1 MSDIRGQHGA
11 ARPRYRVATLGGSHI
26 DDVDAAGYALGALE
40 PAERQV
46 IEHHLRTCA
55 ACAER
60 VSHDVRAVG
69 MLPFAVSS
77 HLKPAPDVK
86 ATLFARIAHSQQAT
100 TAAALPTARTR
111 PPESSIQTIPSS
123 RPGAGG
129 ASSPVGDPSPRYL
142 AASASAS
149 RSGWMTAIVA
159 TPLLL
164 ALVLV
169 GGWSLQL
176 RSQVTA
182 QETAMSSQ
190 TSELTSLR
198 ATLANFA
205 SGDVQTVQLMPE
217 AAAPQAEGQ
226 FVLSSDQ
233 TEAIVQVDLNTRD
246 AGGSAQILMNNNG
259 SIEPIGN
266 VTLNE
271 RGQGQVMV
279 TFDQPLTES
288 QRIQVQAVPVDP
300 SVAASSELLLSGP
313 VNGMSD
319 PGFGANTTP

>member
-46 IEHHLRTCA
+46 IDHHLRTCP

-77 HLKPAPDVK
+77 QLKPAPDVK
-86 ATLFARIAHSQQAT
+86 ATLFARIAHSQQAAA
-100 TAAALPTARTR
+100 AAALPTARTR
-111 PPESSIQTIPSS
+111 LPELPIQTIPSS

-129 ASSPVGDPSPRYL
+129 ARSPVGNPPPRYL
-142 AASASAS
+142 AASAA
-149 RSGWMTAIVA
+149 RSSWMTAIVA

-176 RSQVTA
+176 RSQMTA

-205 SGDVQTVQLMPE
+205 SGDVQTVQLMPQ

-226 FVLSSDQ
+226 FLLSPDQ

-288 QRIQVQAVPVDP
+288 QSIQVQAVPVDP
-300 SVAASSELLLSGP
+300 SVAAPSELLLSGP

-319 PGFGANTTP
+319 PGFGANTNP